1 MEIESFELEE
11 NTMEQ
16 LSFSS
21 MVCDILT
28 KDSSSTEKVN
38 KLRRKG
44 DEFFGIYKITM
55 EKLLNNNITDNDVK
69 NGQRAL

>member
-1 MEIESFELEE
+1 
-11 NTMEQ
+11 MEQ

-38 KLRRKG
+38 KLRQKG
-44 DEFFGIYKITM
+44 DEFFERYKITL
-55 EKLLNNNITDNDVK
+55 KRLDNNNITDNDVK
-69 NGQRAL
+69 NGQKAL